1 MNSKETKHRR
11 FFEEQHLPVIE
22 MAHRGVRYRNRRD
35 ILAFGA
41 GAVAALAGAGFL
53 LPQTT
58 LSRMGLHRDMNS
70 RGKEWL
76 LNKALRID
84 DDVAEALYSGNRKVP
99 TYTKSQI
106 TPIRNNYNGATPDS
120 GYISGWN
127 LTLEG
132 LASGLNVALD
142 IRKLMTRFSVHEQ
155 ITRLVCVEGWSAV
168 AWWAGLK
175 FDDLLRAY
183 PPKSQ
188 AKWARVESCVNLDVS
203 GNPDPYFV
211 SIDLATAR
219 HPQTLLATHLSG
231 QPLTLEH
238 GAPLRLLVP
247 VKLGLKNVKAVT
259 RITYSAE
266 EPRDYWAQ
274 YGYSSY
280 DGI

>member
-132 LASGLNVALD
+132 LASGLRISLE
-142 IRKLMTRFSVHEQ
+142 I
-155 ITRLVCVEGWSAV
+155 G
-168 AWWAGLK
+168 
-175 FDDLLRAY
+175 RAH
-183 PPKSQ
+183 
-188 AKWARVESCVNLDVS
+188 V
-203 GNPDPYFV
+203 
-211 SIDLATAR
+211 
-219 HPQTLLATHLSG
+219 
-231 QPLTLEH
+231 
-238 GAPLRLLVP
+238 
-247 VKLGLKNVKAVT
+247 
-259 RITYSAE
+259 
-266 EPRDYWAQ
+266 
-274 YGYSSY
+274 
-280 DGI
+280 